1 MAERIEC
8 VFLTCFAAE
17 FSTLATVLQFSG
29 IRAHRAETLEE
40 ADFYL
45 TVTGATVLMT
55 DVLFLDGNWR
65 DALGMV
71 AATHPLAA
79 ALVAADE
86 VDWPFLS
93 DAYRLGA
100 CGVLWKPINYA
111 GAIESIRRLNQAA
124 RDRAEWLAERPALR
138 AGTRTPA
145 PGAALR
151 RASAE

>member
-1 MAERIEC
+1 MAERIES

-45 TVTGATVLMT
+45 TVTGATVLVT

-71 AATHPLAA
+71 AGTHPLAA
-79 ALVAADE
+79 ALVAADR

-93 DAYRLGA
+93 DVYRLGA
-100 CGVLWKPINYA
+100 CGVLWKPVDYA
-111 GAIESIRRLNQAA
+111 RAIDSLRRLDQAA
-124 RDRAEWLAERPALR
+124 RDRAEWLAERPSSR
-138 AGTRTPA
+138 AGSQTPA
-145 PGAALR
+145 SRAAFR
-151 RASAE
+151 RAAAE